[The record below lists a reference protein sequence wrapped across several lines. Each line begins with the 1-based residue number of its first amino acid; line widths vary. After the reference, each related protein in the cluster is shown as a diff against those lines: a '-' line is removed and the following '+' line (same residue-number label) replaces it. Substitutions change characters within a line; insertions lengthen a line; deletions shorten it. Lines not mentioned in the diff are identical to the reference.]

1 MKRKY
6 LALALGLALTFTSM
20 NVAFAA
26 TDSTTKI
33 TTEAADTKMLPQ
45 MTQLIK
51 AVLQETWI
59 QLNLTNLTESSK
71 FPASIAKSNKQWA
84 VGGDLLASGAV

>member
-6 LALALGLALTFTSM
+6 LAVALGYALTLLLW

-26 TDSTTKI
+26 TDATTKI
-33 TTEAADTKMLPQ
+33 TTEAADTTDASQ

-51 AVLQETWI
+51 AVLQETRI
-59 QLNLTNLTESSK
+59 HLDLTDLT
-71 FPASIAKSNKQWA
+71 Q
-84 VGGDLLASGAV
+84 

>member
-1 MKRKY
+1 MNIISNYCIAINEKQKGLEIMKRKY

-20 NVAFAA
+20 KVAFAA

-51 AVLQETWI
+51 AVLQKT
-59 QLNLTNLTESSK
+59 
-71 FPASIAKSNKQWA
+71 
-84 VGGDLLASGAV
+84 

>member
-51 AVLQETWI
+51 AVLQET
-59 QLNLTNLTESSK
+59 
-71 FPASIAKSNKQWA
+71 
-84 VGGDLLASGAV
+84 

>member
-6 LALALGLALTFTSM
+6 FAVALGLALTFTSM

-33 TTEAADTKMLPQ
+33 TTEAADT
-45 MTQLIK
+45 TD
-51 AVLQETWI
+51 
-59 QLNLTNLTESSK
+59 
-71 FPASIAKSNKQWA
+71 ASTDDSAN
-84 VGGDLLASGAV
+84 

>member
-6 LALALGLALTFTSM
+6 LAVALGLALTFTYM

-33 TTEAADTKMLPQ
+33 TTEAADTTDTSTDDSANWQFYK
-45 MTQLIK
+45 K
-51 AVLQETWI
+51 QEFIWI
-59 QLNLTNLTESSK
+59 
-71 FPASIAKSNKQWA
+71 
-84 VGGDLLASGAV
+84 